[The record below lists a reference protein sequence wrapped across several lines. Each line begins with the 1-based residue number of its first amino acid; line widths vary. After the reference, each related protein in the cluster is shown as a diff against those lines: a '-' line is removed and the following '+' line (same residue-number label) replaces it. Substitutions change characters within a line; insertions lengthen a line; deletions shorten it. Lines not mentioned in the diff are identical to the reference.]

1 MVRRIVHMLGGEI
14 RGLHEAAYLL
24 GFFALFSQLL
34 ALVRDRLLAGTFGA
48 GNTLDI
54 YYASFRIPDI
64 IFVSVASLVSV
75 YILIPFFVEKE
86 KEGGDASR
94 IFISSLFSVFTGMM
108 LVVSGVVFLL
118 VPWLSRLLFPGL
130 VDSPLFPELIMLT
143 RLLLLQPFFLGL
155 SNLFGSVTQTR
166 GRFLLYASGPLLYN
180 LGIIGGILFLHP
192 LFGIMGLAGGVVV
205 GAALHLLI
213 QIPFIFSEG
222 LFPRIIM
229 RPYWNDIRRVVVLS
243 LPRTLALSA
252 NQLALV
258 VLLGFASVLAVGSIT
273 IFNLAFNLQ
282 SVPLSII
289 GVSYSVAAFP
299 TLARLFTTGERA
311 LFFEQMESSI
321 RHIIFWSLPAVVLF
335 VVSRAQ
341 IVRVILGV
349 GAFDWTETRLVAAA
363 LALFVISLVAQ
374 SLSLLFV
381 RGYYATGN
389 TRIPLII
396 NLLGAIGIV
405 VFSIALL
412 KLFTLMPTFRFFM
425 EALLR
430 VEGIEGTAVLMLPF
444 GYSLALFLNALAF
457 WFLFQRNFSSL
468 WAAVSQTILHSFGSA
483 IVMGFSAH
491 FFLSIFDNIFDLNT
505 FMGIFLQG
513 LLSVLLGIIVGITLL
528 FLLRNKEIRE
538 ISNTVHHKFLKDRV
552 VAPEQ
557 ESI

>member
-1 MVRRIVHMLGGEI
+1 MLGGEI

-311 LFFEQMESSI
+311 LFFEQMVSSI

-335 VVSRAQ
+335 VVLRAQ

-491 FFLSIFDNIFDLNT
+491 FFLSIFDNIFDINT

-513 LLSVLLGIIVGITLL
+513 LLSGLLGIIVGITLL

-538 ISNTVHHKFLKDRV
+538 ISNTVHHKFWKSKV